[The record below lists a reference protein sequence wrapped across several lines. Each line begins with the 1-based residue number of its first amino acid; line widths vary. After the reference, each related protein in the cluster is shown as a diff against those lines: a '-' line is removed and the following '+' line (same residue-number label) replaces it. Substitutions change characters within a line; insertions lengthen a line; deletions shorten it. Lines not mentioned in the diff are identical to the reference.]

1 MELAKIKKAVL
12 QEFLSDV
19 LNGDTK
25 PPTAPQYSYE
35 PIVPVRSEI
44 EDENIIVEP
53 PVDEKDF
60 VPVNNVELAKSLYVL
75 AKEVP
80 QDKIKSFYN
89 DIKELLVSLNDGEGI
104 FKMTNEQQL
113 REEIR
118 KLIRETW
125 EEEGYSVIDPALDGD
140 LDDIPAFDPA
150 DVAAE
155 EEKAR
160 RELEMQ
166 KRRLRGKQLYKDIAA
181 ATGLSVSGA
190 KGEAVRAT
198 KRFIFLMNLA
208 DLAQGEYDSL
218 VDRAMDSYINY
229 LETSGALSD
238 EEVVDLK
245 DNPDLVRELDG
256 FREHMR
262 KHVTR
267 LAKQKGVSLE
277 WEKDFDEDAQAAF
290 GAKVRKALG
299 V

>member
-12 QEFLSDV
+12 EEFLSDV
-19 LNGDTK
+19 LESGDK
-25 PPTAPQYSYE
+25 DNPPQHNYE

-44 EDENIIVEP
+44 EDENIIIEP

-60 VPVNNVELAKSLYVL
+60 VPLNNVELAKSLYVL

-80 QDKIKSFYN
+80 QGKIKSFYN
-89 DIKELLVSLNDGEGI
+89 DVKELLISLNDGEEI

-118 KLIRETW
+118 KLIKETW
-125 EEEGYSVIDPALDGD
+125 EEEGYSVIDPALDD
-140 LDDIPAFDPA
+140 TLSIDPA

-155 EEKAR
+155 EEEAK
-160 RELEMQ
+160 RELERQ

-208 DLAQGEYDSL
+208 DLAQGEYDAL
-218 VDRAMDSYINY
+218 VD
-229 LETSGALSD
+229 LS
-238 EEVVDLK
+238 LI
-245 DNPDLVRELDG
+245 
-256 FREHMR
+256 HI
-262 KHVTR
+262 
-267 LAKQKGVSLE
+267 
-277 WEKDFDEDAQAAF
+277 
-290 GAKVRKALG
+290 
-299 V
+299 